1 MIQRIPFNYIW
12 RNLVTRRL
20 TTILTAGGMG
30 LVVFVFATVL
40 MLEAGLKATLVDTG
54 RSDNVVV
61 IRAGSE
67 TEIQSALEQ
76 DQVAALETLPH
87 IATDNAGHTMIAKE
101 CVVLYSLVKKST
113 GVPSNVTIRGSSAQG
128 MALRPQ
134 IKLIAGRIF
143 RPDSNEIVVGAGLAK
158 NFAGVE
164 LGQTLSFA
172 RREWLVV
179 GIFDAGKTA
188 FSSEIWGDV
197 AQMKQAFRRPIY
209 SSLAFRLDSGTNFD
223 AVHALIMAD
232 KRLTVEAKRETQFY
246 ADQSK
251 FLATFIRIL
260 GMTLSII
267 FSIGAII
274 GAMITMYAAVASR
287 TAEIGTLR
295 AIGFHRR
302 NILIA
307 FLAESMLLALLGGL
321 AGLGCASLMQMLS
334 ISTMNW
340 QTFAE
345 LAFSFQL
352 TPQIAVSSLTFS
364 LSMGF
369 LGGVLPA
376 WRAARLNIVEAVRSA

>member
-76 DQVAALETLPH
+76 NQVAALETLPH
-87 IATDNAGHTMIAKE
+87 IATDNAGRAMIAKE

-113 GVPSNVTIRGSSAQG
+113 GVPTNVTIRGSSAQG
-128 MALRPQ
+128 IALRPQ
-134 IKLIAGRIF
+134 IKLTAGRIF
-143 RPDSNEIVVGAGLAK
+143 RPDSNEIVVGTGLAK

-172 RREWLVV
+172 RRDWLVV

-209 SSLAFRLDSGTNFD
+209 SSLAFRLDSGANYD

-321 AGLGCASLMQMLS
+321 AGLGCASLMQTLS
-334 ISTMNW
+334 VSTMNW

-345 LAFSFQL
+345 LAFSFRL
-352 TPQIAVSSLTFS
+352 TPQIVVSSLAFS
-364 LSMGF
+364 LGMGF

>member
-76 DQVAALETLPH
+76 NQVAALETLPH
-87 IATDNAGHTMIAKE
+87 IATDNAGRAMIAKE

-113 GVPSNVTIRGSSAQG
+113 GVPTNVTIRGSSAQG
-128 MALRPQ
+128 IALRPQ
-134 IKLIAGRIF
+134 IKLTAGRIF
-143 RPDSNEIVVGAGLAK
+143 RPDSNEIVVGTGLAK

-172 RREWLVV
+172 RRDWLVV

-209 SSLAFRLDSGTNFD
+209 SSLAFRLDSGANYD

-321 AGLGCASLMQMLS
+321 AGLGCASLMQTLS
-334 ISTMNW
+334 VSTMNW

-345 LAFSFQL
+345 LAFSFRL
-352 TPQIAVSSLTFS
+352 TPQIAASSLAFS
-364 LSMGF
+364 LGMGF